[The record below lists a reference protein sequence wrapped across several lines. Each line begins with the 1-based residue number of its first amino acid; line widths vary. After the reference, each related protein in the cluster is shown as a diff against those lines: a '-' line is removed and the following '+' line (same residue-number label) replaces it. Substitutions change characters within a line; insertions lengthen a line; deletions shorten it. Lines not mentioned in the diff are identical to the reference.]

1 LSNHFANISD
11 VIGNTQAN
19 LLHGVRGYWQ
29 RFEKFALH
37 RESHIVIRLPM
48 PHDQFPEGVDYF
60 QVHFSIG
67 IE

>member
-1 LSNHFANISD
+1 MSNHFANISE

-19 LLHGVRGYWQ
+19 LLHGVWGYWQ

-37 RESHIVIRLPM
+37 SESYIVIRLPM
-48 PHDQFPEGVDYF
+48 SHDHFPEGVDYF
-60 QVHFSIG
+60 QVHLSIG